1 MQPSKK
7 ESLESQYLTVKFKDL
22 EISNVARANV
32 QIEIGEKVIDF
43 ITDNFAQK
51 DPAPSTVARVFSKT
65 LIETK
70 PNWTLADLDTLF
82 KFVMLRRDLEEFS
95 SVVKYGRPVTA
106 LVLLDWIKVYEEER
120 RVIIKEER
128 VARVGG
134 KSAPEKVSV
143 YVQEALSKIPK
154 SVYTPPPNPL
164 TQDNFKEELKEM
176 IPHLTKTE
184 LKGLLENL
192 KKENVLRQDD
202 EGKTFTLYYY
212 QSEIDMINKRLNA
225 PKS

>member
-128 VARVGG
+128 VARVGE
-134 KSAPEKVSV
+134 KSKPEVVEKFVK
-143 YVQEALSKIPK
+143 EILGKIPK
-154 SVYTPPPNPL
+154 PLPPAPANRPTQESDKAEL
-164 TQDNFKEELKEM
+164 TAL
-176 IPHLTKTE
+176 IPTLNKTE
-184 LKGLLENL
+184 LKVLLEKL
-192 KKENVLRQDD
+192 KENSKVEMV
-202 EGKTFTLYYY
+202 EGVPVEIFYYET
-212 QSEIDMINKRLNA
+212 EIDMINKRL
-225 PKS
+225 K